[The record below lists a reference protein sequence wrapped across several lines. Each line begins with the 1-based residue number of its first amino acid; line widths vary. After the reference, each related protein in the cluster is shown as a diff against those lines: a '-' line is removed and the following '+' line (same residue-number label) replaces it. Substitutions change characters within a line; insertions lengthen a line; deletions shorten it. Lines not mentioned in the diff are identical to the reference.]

1 MYKIENIKQTLHI
14 YISGVIDGETC
25 NKMSNDI
32 INAKSAGSSELM
44 MHINSYGGS
53 VAGAYQLISTIRNTG
68 MNFIAQNEGFAISA
82 AGILLASANDSR
94 CYDYSIALVHDP
106 LIGGQTLNNTKGKD
120 KEFLT
125 KVKDGLM
132 SILNVRF
139 KMNIEDLKVMM
150 SKETT
155 MNAEEQLKIGL
166 VDSIITTSN
175 KPKISDEMEVL
186 EVYNIFESFNKEIN
200 NKKEIEIIMDNKEIK
215 NDVETVAVVENA
227 VVETVETVENIDFK
241 EVIAKLEIENK
252 LLKVENFILVNK
264 LEEKKDKIEDAVS
277 KHGVEVLNTLLS
289 FMSVQDVKVVEELKE
304 TKEKLEVVENKVT
317 EIVNSANAVLDEVIK
332 NDSKPD
338 YEKMADEYFSI
349 NVSDSKRLE
358 LKAENETLYNKLFE
372 IYYA

>member
-14 YISGVIDGETC
+14 YISGVIDDETC

-53 VAGAYQLISTIRNTG
+53 VAGAYQLISTIRNSG

-120 KEFLT
+120 KVFLT

-132 SILNVRF
+132 SILNARF
-139 KMNIEDLKVMM
+139 KMNIEDLKEMM

-155 MNAEEQLKIGL
+155 MNADEQLKIGL
-166 VDSIITTSN
+166 VDSIISTSS
-175 KPKISDEMEVL
+175 KPNITDEMEVM
-186 EVYNIFESFNKEIN
+186 EVYNIFESFKNENKIE
-200 NKKEIEIIMDNKEIK
+200 NKKEIENIMNEEIK
-215 NDVETVAVVENA
+215 KDETVAVIEN
-227 VVETVETVENIDFK
+227 VVVVETVENIDFK
-241 EVIAKLEIENK
+241 EVIAKLEVENK

-264 LEEKKDKIEDAVS
+264 MEDKKDKIEDAV
-277 KHGVEVLNTLLS
+277 KLHGVDVLNTLLS

-332 NDSKPD
+332 NDSNPN
-338 YEKMADEYFSI
+338 YEEMAESYFGI
-349 NVSDSKRLE
+349 KADNNKRLE
-358 LKAENETLYNKLFE
+358 LKAENITLYNKLHD
-372 IYYA
+372 IYFA

>member
-14 YISGVIDGETC
+14 YISGIIDDETC

-53 VAGAYQLISTIRNTG
+53 VAGAYQLISTIRNSG
-68 MNFIAQNEGFAISA
+68 MRFSATNEGFAISA
-82 AGILLASANDSR
+82 AGILLASADESM

-106 LIGGQTLNNTKGKD
+106 LIGGQTLANTKGKD

-132 SILNVRF
+132 SILNKRF
-139 KMNIEDLKVMM
+139 KMDIEDLKVMM

-155 MNAEEQLKIGL
+155 MNADEQLKIGL
-166 VDSIITTSN
+166 VDSIITTSS
-175 KPKISDEMEVL
+175 KPSITDEMEVM
-186 EVYNIFESFNKEIN
+186 EVYNIFENFKNN
-200 NKKEIEIIMDNKEIK
+200 NKKEEENIMDKEIK
-215 NDVETVAVVENA
+215 KEDEVVAVVENA
-227 VVETVETVENIDFK
+227 VVVETVENIDFK
-241 EVIAKLEIENK
+241 EVIAKLEVENK

-289 FMSVQDVKVVEELKE
+289 FMTVSDVKVVEELKE

-317 EIVNSANAVLDEVIK
+317 EIVNSANDILDSVIK

-338 YEKMADEYFSI
+338 YEKMAEEYFSI
-349 NVSDSKRLE
+349 NVADSKRLE
-358 LKAENETLYNKLFE
+358 LKHENPELYSKLENVFFGIE
-372 IYYA
+372 

>member
-14 YISGVIDGETC
+14 YISGVIDDETC

-53 VAGAYQLISTIRNTG
+53 VAGAYQLISTIHNTG

-82 AGILLASANDSR
+82 AGILLASANDAR

-106 LIGGQTLNNTKGKD
+106 LIGGQTLNETKGKD

-132 SILNVRF
+132 SILNKRF
-139 KMNIEDLKVMM
+139 KMDIEDLKVMM

-155 MNAEEQLKIGL
+155 MNADEQKLIGL

-175 KPKISDEMEVL
+175 KPQIDDTMEVM
-186 EVYNIFESFNKEIN
+186 EVYNIFESFKNN
-200 NKKEIEIIMDNKEIK
+200 NKKEEENIMEIK
-215 NDVETVAVVENA
+215 KEDETVAVVENA
-227 VVETVETVENIDFK
+227 VVVETVENIDFK
-241 EVIAKLEIENK
+241 EVIAKLEAENK
-252 LLKVENFILVNK
+252 LLKVDNFILVNK
-264 LEEKKDKIEDAVS
+264 LEEKKDKIEDAV
-277 KHGVEVLNTLLS
+277 KLHGVEVLNTLLS
-289 FMSVQDVKVVEELKE
+289 FMSVSDVKVVEELKE

-317 EIVNSANAVLDEVIK
+317 EIVNSANDVLGNICSGNKDKSIDKAKEA
-332 NDSKPD
+332 
-338 YEKMADEYFSI
+338 EEYFGI
-349 NVSDSKRLE
+349 NVADTKRIE
-358 LKAENETLYNKLFE
+358 LQHEDPIKYNELYNIFWGME
-372 IYYA
+372 E